1 MERTATWVLTDTR
14 GLFVHTFTCS
24 ECGRIVTAT
33 KHFNSEGHYD
43 MQTTVKE
50 LMEDYPYCHCGAK
63 MKKDSQ
69 IKGKMTQMKNVHK
82 LVAKD
87 TWVDGHPV
95 REKTFWKVDEKV
107 EVD

>member
-1 MERTATWVLTDTR
+1 MNKAATWVLTDTR
-14 GLFVHTFTCS
+14 QFGFITFTCS
-24 ECGRIVTAT
+24 DCGRTVNVAED
-33 KHFNSEGHYD
+33 FDDNGHYD
-43 MQTTVKE
+43 MKKIIKE

-69 IKGKMTQMKNVHK
+69 IKAKMAQMKNVHK

-87 TWVDGHPV
+87 TWVDGFPV
-95 REKTFWKVDEKV
+95 REKNFWKVYEKV

>member
-14 GLFVHTFTCS
+14 GLCTHTFTCS
-24 ECGRIVTAT
+24 ECGRTVTAT

-43 MQTTVKE
+43 MPTAIKE

-63 MKKDSQ
+63 MKKDPQ
-69 IKGKMTQMKNVHK
+69 IKAKMAQMKKIHK

-87 TWVDGHPV
+87 TWVDEFPV